1 MSWLMQIVLQWI
13 LGCMCLFELW
23 FSQGIC
29 TAMCKVIVNGNLLYS
44 TGAQLCALWWPTW
57 VYIDGM
63 GVSREVQEGGD
74 ICIHIWVGKIPWKR
88 KWQPTPVSLRRE
100 SDGTEEPGRLQSL
113 GSQRVGH
120 DMETKQQ
127 QQANIHSKQWL
138 CRSQELEFFLWS
150 GK

>member
-44 TGAQLCALWWPTW
+44 TGAQLRALWWPTW
-57 VYIDGM
+57 VYTDGM

-74 ICIHIWVGKIPWKR
+74 ICIHIWVEKIPWR
-88 KWQPTPVSLRRE
+88 REWLPTPTFMPKEFQGLRSLAG
-100 SDGTEEPGRLQSL
+100 SM
-113 GSQRVGH
+113 GSQRVGYNWATNTTWLIH
-120 DMETKQQ
+120 FIVEQKLHNTVKQLY
-127 QQANIHSKQWL
+127 S
-138 CRSQELEFFLWS
+138 SF
-150 GK
+150 